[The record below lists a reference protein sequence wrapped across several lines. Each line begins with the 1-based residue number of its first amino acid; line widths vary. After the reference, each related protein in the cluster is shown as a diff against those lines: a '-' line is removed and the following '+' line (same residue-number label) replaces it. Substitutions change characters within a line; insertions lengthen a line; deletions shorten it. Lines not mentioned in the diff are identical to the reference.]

1 MDSDLWIS
9 STARGSFGW
18 SHCAGSVE
26 NFCYLID
33 QLMTVTSE
41 GFLVGG
47 WLGGRWRGGGGGGG
61 RERDGGGGFN
71 TRFHMYL
78 INLMSSIVELL
89 SCFIGSAVFSGTR
102 HRYAHKK
109 GISSSSFRN
118 SSSSSISFNI
128 ITIFASSF

>member
-47 WLGGRWRGGGGGGG
+47 WLGGRWRGGGGEGDE
-61 RERDGGGGFN
+61 REMGEGDLTLAF
-71 TRFHMYL
+71 TC
-78 INLMSSIVELL
+78 I
-89 SCFIGSAVFSGTR
+89 
-102 HRYAHKK
+102 
-109 GISSSSFRN
+109 
-118 SSSSSISFNI
+118 
-128 ITIFASSF
+128 